1 MTPDTPSQEI
11 EATLRFRFAGEAV
24 TQIAR
29 NHVAAGDWELG
40 LRLLTEGVRGLG
52 YSNAVAILRGELAL
66 EGVNTVGLVQQDPEA
81 EGFAAW
87 QQQVQYAYAGRFRLR
102 GVWYRPYAVV
112 ENYGQQDAAWSAKRW
127 GLKGDMARAPG
138 NNRALYYA
146 NDPEADLA
154 LTMDYP
160 GWMGLTTAMRVLFE
174 VCTSPPVWM
183 QHARTA
189 EEALSAYVHVRG
201 YTLERRSWS
210 ERHGAMD
217 SEVRELYAQQR
228 AYMLR
233 REAEIDLIRGRT
245 GYGAVAF
252 VELPEEPEEPEDDT
266 AQIAAYREQI
276 VARADAMGAEGW
288 LDLPPYQ
295 GHPGLRVPRAPFLH
309 WALART
315 HGAHLAPSW
324 HPVCPSGLKR
334 GVDDDP
340 YHTDW
345 VVGASIAPD
354 TAYQPDIR
362 DVSVHAMGEIQER
375 MLGFKATVL
384 AGRGRVS
391 GRVVHPEE
399 GQELAHDEIAVIPTA
414 RPGYEAAVCTA
425 AAVITGTGGE
435 LCHLANV
442 AREGRG
448 RIVRVVDCMTLYL
461 QGIRVTVDCDAGT
474 VEISDV
480 R

>member
-233 REAEIDLIRGRT
+233 REAEIDLEGARGMVRWPSWSYQRNRRSPKTTRRRSRPTGSRSSLGQMRWALRAGSTCPRTRAIRVFECHERLFCTGRWPGRMARTLRPPGIRCAPAGSSAGWMTTPTTRTGWSVRASHPTRPTSRTSGMSPSTRWARSRSGCSASRPQCWRVGAASLVVWSTPKRGRS
-245 GYGAVAF
+245 
-252 VELPEEPEEPEDDT
+252 
-266 AQIAAYREQI
+266 
-276 VARADAMGAEGW
+276 W
-288 LDLPPYQ
+288 
-295 GHPGLRVPRAPFLH
+295 
-309 WALART
+309 RT
-315 HGAHLAPSW
+315 MRS
-324 HPVCPSGLKR
+324 R
-334 GVDDDP
+334 
-340 YHTDW
+340 
-345 VVGASIAPD
+345 
-354 TAYQPDIR
+354 
-362 DVSVHAMGEIQER
+362 
-375 MLGFKATVL
+375 
-384 AGRGRVS
+384 
-391 GRVVHPEE
+391 
-399 GQELAHDEIAVIPTA
+399 
-414 RPGYEAAVCTA
+414 
-425 AAVITGTGGE
+425 
-435 LCHLANV
+435 
-442 AREGRG
+442 
-448 RIVRVVDCMTLYL
+448 
-461 QGIRVTVDCDAGT
+461 
-474 VEISDV
+474 
-480 R
+480 